1 MIWLKIILNYK
12 SYYEAF
18 KLGVTDNGFTDV
30 ARLLFYPIFEEKNI
44 LDENLNPYDVD
55 NANASAWGN
64 GYKTIPK
71 EIQAAVGKNEMLTK
85 IITYFD
91 SSVVPVLSD
100 AIADEMYDAMKE
112 LVENCDLRDSK
123 KHQLMK
129 YYADCKYGEF
139 LGRVFQRALLGNN
152 KVSSPQRKKSA
163 SDAKSESIDEFN
175 KLIRGGMKKPTTVV
189 PDEIQPDE
197 LGYVSALYDAYED
210 AHGVHINVPA
220 DLDSIG
226 CREHFDRQRK
236 NYYLAETIDRKT
248 RDSVKKEEDGLFDT
262 LKDEVE
268 SGIYEI
274 SQNTYSNGLEKANTV
289 LDRAGTIS
297 LSVNTQ
303 NSFFN
308 WIGPGEKKG
317 VCHMLV
323 NDERLEWVDKDEK

>member
-1 MIWLKIILNYK
+1 
-12 SYYEAF
+12 
-18 KLGVTDNGFTDV
+18 
-30 ARLLFYPIFEEKNI
+30 
-44 LDENLNPYDVD
+44 
-55 NANASAWGN
+55 
-64 GYKTIPK
+64 
-71 EIQAAVGKNEMLTK
+71 
-85 IITYFD
+85 
-91 SSVVPVLSD
+91 
-100 AIADEMYDAMKE
+100 MYDAMKE

-123 KHQLMK
+123 KQQLMK
-129 YYADCKYGEF
+129 YYGDCKYGEF

-175 KLIRGGMKKPTTVV
+175 KLICGGMKKPTTVV

-210 AHGVHINVPA
+210 AHSVHINVPT

-274 SQNTYSNGLEKANTV
+274 SHNTYSNGFEKANTV

-297 LSVNTQ
+297 LSINTQ

>member
-30 ARLLFYPIFEEKNI
+30 ARLLFYPIFEEKTI

-55 NANASAWGN
+55 NVNASACGN

-85 IITYFD
+85 IIAYFN
-91 SSVVPVLSD
+91 SSVVPLLSD
-100 AIADEMYDAMKE
+100 AITDEMYDAMKE
-112 LVENCDLRDSK
+112 LIENCDLRDSK
-123 KHQLMK
+123 KQQLMK
-129 YYADCKYGEF
+129 YYDDGKYGEF

-175 KLIRGGMKKPTTVV
+175 KLIRVGMKKPTTVV

-197 LGYVSALYDAYED
+197 LGYVTALYDAYED
-210 AHGVHINVPA
+210 AHSIHINVPT

-236 NYYLAETIDRKT
+236 NYYLAETINRKT
-248 RDSVKKEEDGLFDT
+248 RDSVKKEESGLFDT
-262 LKDEVE
+262 LKEEVE

-274 SQNTYSNGLEKANTV
+274 SHKTYSNGLEKANTV